1 MNEEPQTSFW
11 EKLRHVLRPHLLVA
25 VLVAFL
31 VGMGV
36 SPLLTDTQGKVE
48 AAYSSGVE
56 EGQSTAEASY
66 QSQLAE
72 QEEEF
77 SSQLSQQESDWKSQ
91 AQEEYNNGYSAGY
104 DEGYKE
110 GYAQGQSEA
119 QEEISRL
126 EEEIA
131 AYEEEQSSVQASQSG
146 GVYQGS
152 SYTGESFL
160 DYETEPPGGT
170 VYWTP
175 NGKSYHTSENCPTL
189 SRSKTILSGTID
201 AAIYTGHGDPCDVC
215 H

>member
-77 SSQLSQQESDWKSQ
+77 SSQLSQQESDWESQ

-110 GYAQGQSEA
+110 GYAQGQERSA
-119 QEEISRL
+119 GRNL
-126 EEEIA
+126 
-131 AYEEEQSSVQASQSG
+131 
-146 GVYQGS
+146 
-152 SYTGESFL
+152 
-160 DYETEPPGGT
+160 PPGRGNRRLRRGAILRAGFPKRRGLPGFLLHRGEFFGLRNRAPGRHG
-170 VYWTP
+170 VLDAQREVLPHLRELP
-175 NGKSYHTSENCPTL
+175 NFEPIENHPKRNNRCGHL
-189 SRSKTILSGTID
+189 YRSRGPL
-201 AAIYTGHGDPCDVC
+201 
-215 H
+215 